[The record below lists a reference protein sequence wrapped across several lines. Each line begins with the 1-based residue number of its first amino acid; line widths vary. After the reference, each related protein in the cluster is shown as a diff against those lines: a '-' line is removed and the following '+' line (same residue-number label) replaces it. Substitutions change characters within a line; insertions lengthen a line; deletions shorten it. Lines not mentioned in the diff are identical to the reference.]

1 MSDGGLS
8 FTAELKASLDGIS
21 ARMDRDWA
29 ERTRLSGVVRQ
40 VPIMVPDWNIA
51 NVDSSGYTVLR
62 RQPQLGPPAGFYWS
76 VRRLTAYGFT
86 AGTVVAT
93 IDNRNGEPVAPFP
106 QEGVFTF
113 GKGELL
119 IHPGSQLIF
128 SALASGITGTIQI
141 YGAADMFES
150 WYLPYYI
157 G

>member
-8 FTAELKASLDGIS
+8 FTAELKASIDGIS
-21 ARMDRDWA
+21 ARLERDWN
-29 ERTRLSGVVRQ
+29 ERQRLSGVVRQ
-40 VPIMVPDWNIA
+40 ASIMVSDWNLA
-51 NVDSSGYTVLR
+51 NVDSAGYAVLR
-62 RQPQLGPPAGFYWS
+62 RSSQLGPPQGFYWS

-86 AGTVVAT
+86 AGTVTAT
-93 IDNRNGEPVAPFP
+93 LNSRTGEPLIPWP

-119 IHPGSQLIF
+119 LHPGSQMVF
-128 SALASGITGTIQI
+128 STLASGLTGTVQI
-141 YGAADMFES
+141 YGAADVFES

>member
-1 MSDGGLS
+1 MRTRTNMPDKLYIVTDSTGRSLPSDG
-8 FTAELKASLDGIS
+8 
-21 ARMDRDWA
+21 
-29 ERTRLSGVVRQ
+29 
-40 VPIMVPDWNIA
+40 VPIKRAHEIA
-51 NVDSSGYTVLR
+51 KLMDHMSGSGRITIRGPYVLQS
-62 RQPQLGPPAGFYWS
+62 RQA
-76 VRRLTAYGFT
+76 VE
-86 AGTVVAT
+86 
-93 IDNRNGEPVAPFP
+93 INGEPVAPFP